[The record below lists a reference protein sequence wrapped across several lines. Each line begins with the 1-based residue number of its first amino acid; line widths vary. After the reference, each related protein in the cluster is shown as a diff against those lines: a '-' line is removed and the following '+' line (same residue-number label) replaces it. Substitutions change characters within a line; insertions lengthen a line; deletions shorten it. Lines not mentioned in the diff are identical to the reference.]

1 MIQDNVLAITDHVIL
16 PISVVLNA
24 IKEIKTEG
32 IEQTDPLVITQ
43 ASLIGVSVLSLNYF
57 FIFLPVLDK
66 FIA

>member
-1 MIQDNVLAITDHVIL
+1 MIQDNVLAITDHVVL
-16 PISVVLNA
+16 PISAVLNA
-24 IKEIKTEG
+24 IKEIKKEG